1 MRFETAPTG
10 FGRVSVRLETAPTGF
25 GRALPTV
32 CVTIHDTIIWGDCQG
47 KLNIDI
53 QYRTCYTYNMGLH
66 TRPQFLNEEKMAHHG
81 IFITFEGGEGTGKT
95 TQVQRLAN
103 ALGANV
109 VVTREPGGTSISER
123 IREIF
128 LTDDRMTARTE
139 LLLIAAAR
147 AQHVDELI
155 RPALEANQIV
165 LCDRFIDATV
175 AYQGYRGGIEL
186 ALINQLNRIATCGI
200 IPDLT
205 FVLDLPPE
213 IGLQR
218 KPQQDD
224 TDSDRLHREPLKF
237 HHKVREGYL
246 AVARAEPH
254 RVKLIDATQDPDA
267 VHAALFAEYQK
278 YLSR

>member
-1 MRFETAPTG
+1 
-10 FGRVSVRLETAPTGF
+10 
-25 GRALPTV
+25 
-32 CVTIHDTIIWGDCQG
+32 
-47 KLNIDI
+47 
-53 QYRTCYTYNMGLH
+53 
-66 TRPQFLNEEKMAHHG
+66 MAHHG
-81 IFITFEGGEGTGKT
+81 TFITFEGGEGTGKT

-103 ALGANV
+103 ALGTNV

-123 IREIF
+123 IRDIF
-128 LTDDRMTARTE
+128 LTADRMTARTE
-139 LLLIAAAR
+139 VLLIAAAR
-147 AQHVDELI
+147 AQHVDKVI

-186 ALINQLNRIATCGI
+186 ALINQLNRIATGGI

-218 KPQQDD
+218 KPQQSK
-224 TDSDRLHREPLKF
+224 TDSDRLHREPLEC

-254 RVKLIDATQDPDA
+254 RVKLIDATRDPDA

-278 YLSR
+278 YRSR